1 MIQRLS
7 YAVRETIAS
16 FRRNVTLSVA
26 AVITSAV
33 SLLLVGAT
41 FLIQRSFDNLLVQWR
56 GDVGMIVFV
65 RPDVA
70 PDALKFI
77 EDNLKSQPNV
87 IDLDKLE
94 YLDRAASYEEA
105 KRVFA
110 GDPTTLSLLSTET
123 IPSQFKVV
131 PKTTDPELV
140 RSLANQYRTLPGV
153 AGVSLAED
161 EFDVISTLSGFV
173 RTVTIAMSLILL
185 AVAVILIWNTIRT
198 AIFARRRE
206 IEVMKLVGATDWFI
220 RVPFILEGLIQGL
233 LGAIV
238 SCGGLWTLNK
248 AWTSGVAGFKPGTG
262 VSSLVVPGSYVN
274 GVMIVLLV
282 IGAVAGGV
290 GSGVASSKFLDV

>member
-1 MIQRLS
+1 MIQRVS
-7 YAVRETIAS
+7 YALRETIAS
-16 FRRNVTLSVA
+16 FRRNMTLSAA

-41 FLIQRSFDNLLVQWR
+41 FLMQRAFDNLLVQWR

-65 RPDVA
+65 RPDVT
-70 PDALKFI
+70 PEALAFI
-77 EDNLKSQPNV
+77 EQNLKSQPNV
-87 IDLDKLE
+87 IDVEKISYLDK
-94 YLDRAASYEEA
+94 AQSYEEA

-110 GDPTTLSLLSTET
+110 GDDTTLSLLSVDT

-140 RSLANQYRTLPGV
+140 RSLAGQYRSLPGV

-161 EFDVISTLSGFV
+161 EFDVISTLSSFV
-173 RTVTIAMSLILL
+173 RVVTIAMSLVLL

-233 LGAIV
+233 LGALV
-238 SCGGLWTLNK
+238 SCGGLWVLNS
-248 AWTSGVAGFKPGTG
+248 AWTSGVAGFKAGTG
-262 VSSLVVPGSYVN
+262 VSALVVPDSYLN
-274 GVMIVLLV
+274 GVMIALLI
-282 IGAVAGGV
+282 IGATAGGV

>member
-7 YAVRETIAS
+7 YAIRETIAS

-41 FLIQRSFDNLLVQWR
+41 FLIQRAFDNLLVQWR

-70 PDALKFI
+70 PDALTFI
-77 EDNLKSQPNV
+77 EQNLKSQPNV
-87 IDLDKLE
+87 IDVDKLE
-94 YLDRAASYEEA
+94 YLDKTQSFEEA

-110 GDPTTLSLLSTET
+110 GDPTTLSLLSIET

-173 RTVTIAMSLILL
+173 RAVTIAMSLILL

-238 SCGGLWTLNK
+238 SCGGLWALNS
-248 AWTSGVAGFKPGTG
+248 AWSSGVAGFKPGTG

>member
-7 YAVRETIAS
+7 YAIRETIAS

-41 FLIQRSFDNLLVQWR
+41 FLIQRAFDNLLVQWR

-70 PDALKFI
+70 PDALTFI
-77 EDNLKSQPNV
+77 EQNLKSQPNV
-87 IDLDKLE
+87 IDVDKLE
-94 YLDRAASYEEA
+94 YLDKTASFEEA

-110 GDPTTLSLLSTET
+110 GDPTTLSLLSIET

-173 RTVTIAMSLILL
+173 RTVTIGMSLILL

-238 SCGGLWTLNK
+238 SCGGLWALNS
-248 AWTSGVAGFKPGTG
+248 AWSSGVAGFKPGTG

-274 GVMIVLLV
+274 GVMIVLLI

>member
-1 MIQRLS
+1 MIQRIS
-7 YAVRETIAS
+7 YAFRETVAS

-41 FLIQRSFDNLLVQWR
+41 FLIQRAFDNLLVQWR

-65 RPDVA
+65 RPDVT
-70 PDALKFI
+70 PEALTFI
-77 EDNLKSQPNV
+77 EENLKSQPNV
-87 IDLDKLE
+87 IDVDKIAYLDK
-94 YLDRAASYEEA
+94 AGSYEEA

-110 GDPTTLSLLSTET
+110 GDPTTLSLLSVET

-140 RSLANQYRTLPGV
+140 RSLATQYRTLPGV

-173 RTVTIAMSLILL
+173 RTVTIAMSLVLL

-233 LGAIV
+233 VGAIV

-248 AWTSGVAGFKPGTG
+248 AWTSGVAEFKAGTG

-274 GVMIVLLV
+274 GVMIALLI

>member
-7 YAVRETIAS
+7 YAIRETIAS

-41 FLIQRSFDNLLVQWR
+41 FLIQRAFDNLLVQWR

-70 PDALKFI
+70 PDALAFI
-77 EDNLKSQPNV
+77 EQNLKSQPNV
-87 IDLDKLE
+87 IDIDKLE
-94 YLDRAASYEEA
+94 YLDKTASFEEA

-110 GDPTTLSLLSTET
+110 GDPTTLSLLSIET

-173 RTVTIAMSLILL
+173 RTVTIGMSLILL

-238 SCGGLWTLNK
+238 SCGGLWALNS
-248 AWTSGVAGFKPGTG
+248 AWSSGVAGFKPGTG

-274 GVMIVLLV
+274 GVMIVLLI

>member
-1 MIQRLS
+1 MIQRIS
-7 YAVRETIAS
+7 YAFRETIAS

-26 AVITSAV
+26 AIITSAV

-41 FLIQRSFDNLLVQWR
+41 FLMKRAFDNLLVQWR

-65 RPDVA
+65 RPDVT
-70 PDALKFI
+70 PEALKFV
-77 EDNLKSQPNV
+77 EQNLKSQPNI
-87 IDLDKLE
+87 IDVDKILYLDK
-94 YLDRAASYEEA
+94 AGSFEEA

-110 GDPTTLSLLSTET
+110 GDTTTLSLLSIDT

-140 RSLANQYRTLPGV
+140 RSLAEQYRTLPGV

-173 RTVTIAMSLILL
+173 RTVTIAMSLVLL

-233 LGAIV
+233 VGAMV
-238 SCGGLWTLNK
+238 SCVGIWTLNS
-248 AWTSGVAGFKPGTG
+248 AWTSGVAGFKAGTG
-262 VSSLVVPGSYVN
+262 VSSLVVPDSYLN
-274 GVMIVLLV
+274 GVMIALLI
-282 IGAVAGGV
+282 IGATAGGM

>member
-1 MIQRLS
+1 MIQRIS
-7 YAVRETIAS
+7 YAFRETIAS

-26 AVITSAV
+26 AIITSAV

-41 FLIQRSFDNLLVQWR
+41 FLMQRAFDNLLVQWR

-70 PDALKFI
+70 PEALKFV
-77 EDNLKSQPNV
+77 EQNLKSQPNI
-87 IDLDKLE
+87 IDVDKILYLDK
-94 YLDRAASYEEA
+94 AGSFEEA

-110 GDPTTLSLLSTET
+110 GDSTTLSLLSIET

-140 RSLANQYRTLPGV
+140 RSLADQYRTLPGV

-173 RTVTIAMSLILL
+173 RTVTIAMSLVLL

-233 LGAIV
+233 VGAMV
-238 SCGGLWTLNK
+238 SCVGLWTLNS
-248 AWTSGVAGFKPGTG
+248 AWTSGVAGFKAGTG
-262 VSSLVVPGSYVN
+262 VSSLVVPDSYLN
-274 GVMIVLLV
+274 GVMIALLI
-282 IGAVAGGV
+282 IGATAGGV

>member
-1 MIQRLS
+1 MIQRVS
-7 YAVRETIAS
+7 YALRETIAS
-16 FRRNVTLSVA
+16 FRRNMTLSAA

-41 FLIQRSFDNLLVQWR
+41 FLMQRAFDNLLVQWR

-65 RPDVA
+65 RPDVT
-70 PDALKFI
+70 PEALAFI
-77 EDNLKSQPNV
+77 EQNLKSQPNV
-87 IDLDKLE
+87 IDVQKISYLDK
-94 YLDRAASYEEA
+94 AQSYEEA

-110 GDPTTLSLLSTET
+110 GDDTTLSLLSIDS

-140 RSLANQYRTLPGV
+140 RSLAGQYRSLPGV

-161 EFDVISTLSGFV
+161 EFDVISTLSSFV
-173 RTVTIAMSLILL
+173 RVVTIAMSLVLL
-185 AVAVILIWNTIRT
+185 SVAVILIWNTIRT

-233 LGAIV
+233 LGALV
-238 SCGGLWTLNK
+238 SCGGLWVLNS
-248 AWTSGVAGFKPGTG
+248 AWTSGVAGFKAGTG
-262 VSSLVVPGSYVN
+262 VSALVVPDSYLN
-274 GVMIVLLV
+274 GVMIALLV
-282 IGAVAGGV
+282 IGATAGGV

>member
-1 MIQRLS
+1 MIQRIS
-7 YAVRETIAS
+7 YALRETLAN

-33 SLLLVGAT
+33 SLLLVGTT
-41 FLIQRSFDNLLVQWR
+41 FLIQRSFDNLLVQWK

-65 RPDVA
+65 RPDVQ
-70 PDALKFI
+70 PDALAFI
-77 EDNLKSQPNV
+77 EQTLKSQPNL
-87 IDLDKLE
+87 IDVSKLKYLDKS
-94 YLDRAASYEEA
+94 ASYEEA

-110 GDPTTLSLLSTET
+110 GDPTTLSLLSVDTVPT
-123 IPSQFKVV
+123 QFKVV

-140 RSLANQYRTLPGV
+140 RNLSTQFRGLPGV
-153 AGVSLAED
+153 SGVALAED
-161 EFDVISTLSGFV
+161 EFEVISTLSGFV
-173 RTVTIAMSLILL
+173 RTVTIGMSLVLL

-220 RVPFILEGLIQGL
+220 RVPFILEGLVQGL

-238 SCGGLWTLNK
+238 SCGGLWALNS
-248 AWTSGVAGFKPGTG
+248 AWTNGISKFKSGTG
-262 VSSLVVPGSYVN
+262 VTSLVVPDGYAN
-274 GVMIVLLV
+274 GVMISLLV
-282 IGAVAGGV
+282 IGALAGGI

>member
-1 MIQRLS
+1 MIQRIS
-7 YAVRETIAS
+7 YAFRETIAS
-16 FRRNVTLSVA
+16 FRRNITLSVA

-41 FLIQRSFDNLLVQWR
+41 FLMQRAFDNLLVQWR

-65 RPDVA
+65 RPDVT
-70 PDALKFI
+70 PEALKFI
-77 EDNLKSQPNV
+77 EQNLKSQPNI
-87 IDLDKLE
+87 IDVTKLS
-94 YLDRAASYEEA
+94 YLDRAGSFEEA

-110 GDPTTLSLLSTET
+110 GDATTLSLLSIET

-140 RSLANQYRTLPGV
+140 RSLADQYRTLPGV

-173 RTVTIAMSLILL
+173 RTVTIAMSLVLL

-220 RVPFILEGLIQGL
+220 RVPFIMEGLIQGL
-233 LGAIV
+233 VGAIF
-238 SCGGLWTLNK
+238 SCVGLWTLNI
-248 AWTSGVAGFKPGTG
+248 AWTSGVAGFKAGTG
-262 VSSLVVPGSYVN
+262 VSSLVVPDSYLN
-274 GVMIVLLV
+274 GVMIALLI
-282 IGAVAGGV
+282 IGATAGGA

>member
-1 MIQRLS
+1 MIQRIS
-7 YAVRETIAS
+7 YAFRETIAS
-16 FRRNVTLSVA
+16 FRRNMTLSAA

-33 SLLLVGAT
+33 SLLLVGTT
-41 FLIQRSFDNLLVQWR
+41 FLIQRAFDNLLVQWR

-65 RPDVA
+65 RPDA
-70 PDALKFI
+70 STEALGFI
-77 EDNLKSQPNV
+77 KQNLESQPNV
-87 IDLDKLE
+87 IDVEKMVYLDK
-94 YLDRAASYEEA
+94 AQSFEEA

-110 GDPTTLSLLSTET
+110 GDPTTLSLLSAET

-131 PKTTDPELV
+131 PKTTDPTLV
-140 RSLANQYRTLPGV
+140 RSLADQYRTLPGV

-161 EFDVISTLSGFV
+161 EFDVISTLSSFV
-173 RTVTIAMSLILL
+173 RTVTIGMSLVLL
-185 AVAVILIWNTIRT
+185 SVAVILIWNTIRT

-233 LGAIV
+233 VGALV
-238 SCGGLWTLNK
+238 SCGGLWALNS
-248 AWTSGVAGFKPGTG
+248 AWTNGVAGFKAGTG
-262 VSSLVVPGSYVN
+262 VSSLVVPSGYVS
-274 GVMIVLLV
+274 GVMVALLI

>member
-1 MIQRLS
+1 MIQRIS
-7 YAVRETIAS
+7 YAFRETIAS
-16 FRRNVTLSVA
+16 FRRNMTLSAA

-33 SLLLVGAT
+33 SLLLVGTT
-41 FLIQRSFDNLLVQWR
+41 FLIQRAFDNLLVQWR

-70 PDALKFI
+70 PEALTFI
-77 EDNLKSQPNV
+77 EQNLKSQPNV
-87 IDLDKLE
+87 IDVDKLAYLDKAQSF
-94 YLDRAASYEEA
+94 DEA

-110 GDPTTLSLLSTET
+110 GDPTTLSLLSVET

-131 PKTTDPELV
+131 PKTTDPALV
-140 RSLANQYRTLPGV
+140 RSLADQYRTLPGV

-161 EFDVISTLSGFV
+161 EFDVISTLSRFV
-173 RTVTIAMSLILL
+173 RAVTIGMSLVLL

-220 RVPFILEGLIQGL
+220 RVPFIMEGLIQGL
-233 LGAIV
+233 VGAVV
-238 SCGGLWTLNK
+238 SCGGLWALNS
-248 AWTSGVAGFKPGTG
+248 AWTNGVAGFKPGTG
-262 VSSLVVPGSYVN
+262 VSSLVVPGGYVN
-274 GVMIVLLV
+274 GVMVSLLV

>member
-7 YAVRETIAS
+7 YALRETIAS

-41 FLIQRSFDNLLVQWR
+41 FLIQRAFDNLLVQWR

-65 RPDVA
+65 RPDVT
-70 PDALKFI
+70 PDALTFI
-77 EDNLKSQPNV
+77 EQNLKSQPNV
-87 IDLDKLE
+87 VDVEKLS
-94 YLDRAASYEEA
+94 YLDREASYEEA

-110 GDPTTLSLLSTET
+110 GDPTTLSLLSIDS

-131 PKTTDPELV
+131 PLTTDPELV
-140 RSLANQYRTLPGV
+140 RSLADQYRTLPGV

-173 RTVTIAMSLILL
+173 RAVTIAMSLVLL
-185 AVAVILIWNTIRT
+185 VVAIILIWNTIRT

-238 SCGGLWTLNK
+238 SCGGLWVLNS

-274 GVMIVLLV
+274 GVMITLLV
-282 IGAVAGGV
+282 VGALAGGI